1 MLVGV
6 NGNLRNEN
14 VSSGS
19 EVAVAVHDVEG
30 DESSP

>member
-1 MLVGV
+1 MLVGI

-14 VSSGS
+14 VSSS
-19 EVAVAVHDVEG
+19 SKVAVAVHDVES